1 MKRTL
6 VVFCASSRLIIDSS
20 PAFYQSV
27 SNNTAVTKAVIAVN
41 LEIRSIFVFY
51 SFVNTTISQQLMTWK
66 FCFFDGGR
74 GRAVENNLIK
84 IIIRRVKIYL
94 ILIKKIINLKRRT
107 AFYCCSLIF
116 FQKTDAKNQK
126 HTLLFHY
133 LRRRCHY
140 FVSFK
145 SR

>member
-1 MKRTL
+1 MIFVLFRKEQLKRTL

-20 PAFYQSV
+20 PAFYQGA

-66 FCFFDGGR
+66 FLFFDGGR

-116 FQKTDAKNQK
+116 FKKLTRKIKNIR
-126 HTLLFHY
+126 LF
-133 LRRRCHY
+133 
-140 FVSFK
+140 FAT
-145 SR
+145 